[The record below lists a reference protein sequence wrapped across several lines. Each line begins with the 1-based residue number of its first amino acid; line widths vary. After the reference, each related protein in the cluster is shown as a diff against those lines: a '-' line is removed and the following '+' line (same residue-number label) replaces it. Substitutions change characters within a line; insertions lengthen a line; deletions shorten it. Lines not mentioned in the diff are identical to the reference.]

1 MLASLTYTR
10 QLKQT
15 ILGKKRPRRSLLK
28 GGEKFAGI
36 PSKFFNIPRP
46 RARISIPAYR
56 PCSHTCIHGVASR
69 ASAINHSA
77 VRIELTKSAKMER
90 PEGPKPEAVSASAD
104 SDAGISNGARL
115 PLKFP
120 RLDSSRAYQGK
131 RRPGES
137 KATSRDSATT
147 PGDDTRRR
155 HPATTPG
162 DDTRRRHPATTP
174 DETRVDVAQRA
185 PLVFPFTHSAAA
197 SSGSSGTKTR
207 GTHLGE
213 RDVSLCVCVC
223 VCVCERERERER
235 ERARGFGPKAWGKR
249 FDYDPV
255 KPPFS
260 GSPGVARLETRTG
273 SPRLDDSSFLPLF

>member
-131 RRPGES
+131 R
-137 KATSRDSATT
+137 
-147 PGDDTRRR
+147 PGDDTRRDASR
-155 HPATTPG
+155 RCAT
-162 DDTRRRHPATTP
+162 RSSR
-174 DETRVDVAQRA
+174 
-185 PLVFPFTHSAAA
+185 FPFHAL
-197 SSGSSGTKTR
+197 GSSFLR
-207 GTHLGE
+207 LLGNKDS
-213 RDVSLCVCVC
+213 RNSSRRARRLSVCVCVC
-223 VCVCERERERER
+223 VCVYVRERERESSWFR
-235 ERARGFGPKAWGKR
+235 SESLGEAL
-249 FDYDPV
+249 
-255 KPPFS
+255 
-260 GSPGVARLETRTG
+260 RL
-273 SPRLDDSSFLPLF
+273 